1 MASENV
7 TDSSTVK
14 YYTRAEVAK
23 YNTAKSA
30 WIIIHDKVYDVTNF
44 VKQHPGGEE
53 VVLEHAGRDG
63 TEPFEDIG
71 HSSDAREMMEPYK
84 IGELVEEERSK
95 NNKKNQDSTNGTSN
109 GDSSRSNPNTKEYN
123 PISIHIDI
131 VQIYLKQQQKKKP
144 ISITTVG
151 HDPQTNNGSQAQQQQ
166 QQLQWLGSPG
176 ETTVVSR
183 AARSNNSNGG
193 NGSGW
198 EGIKSSSLPQHQQQQ
213 QQLRRHQEEQQGESG
228 GVGDDEDGGG
238 GSGGL
243 EGTDPEA
250 NHAVHLKR
258 RVGLVS
264 GVALI
269 VGTMIGSGI
278 FVSPS
283 GLLVRTGSVGVS
295 FFVWTACGLLS
306 LCGALAYA
314 ELGTMNTSSGAEY
327 AYFMDAFGAPP
338 AFLFS
343 WVSTLVLKPSQ
354 MAIIC
359 LSFAQYV
366 VEAFVADCDPPDEV
380 VKLVALL
387 AIVLILLVNCYSV
400 NLATGVQNAFTA
412 AKLIAILVVI
422 VGGAYKLIQGNT
434 QHLKGAL
441 DTMDG
446 SNINFGRL
454 ATAFYTGLWA
464 YDGWNNLNYVTEEI
478 KDPSKNLPRSIMIG
492 IPLVTLCYALINV
505 SYLAVMSPTEMIESE
520 AVAVTFGNRILG
532 VMAWLMPLSV
542 AISTFGSANGT
553 LFAAG
558 RLCFAA
564 SREGHLLDCLSY
576 VHVRRFTPA
585 PGLIFH
591 SIVAGAMV
599 VSGNIDSLIDFFSFT
614 AWIFYG
620 GSMLALLVMRRTRPN
635 HPRPYKCP
643 LIIPALVLVI
653 SAYLIVAPIIDK
665 PQIEYLY
672 ATGFIFAGM
681 FVYLPFVKYGY
692 VPKFME
698 GINAFLQMLLEV
710 APTAAAFD

>member
-1 MASENV
+1 MAKGHWRLRS
-7 TDSSTVK
+7 DK
-14 YYTRAEVAK
+14 
-23 YNTAKSA
+23 TA
-30 WIIIHDKVYDVTNF
+30 
-44 VKQHPGGEE
+44 
-53 VVLEHAGRDG
+53 
-63 TEPFEDIG
+63 
-71 HSSDAREMMEPYK
+71 
-84 IGELVEEERSK
+84 
-95 NNKKNQDSTNGTSN
+95 
-109 GDSSRSNPNTKEYN
+109 
-123 PISIHIDI
+123 
-131 VQIYLKQQQKKKP
+131 
-144 ISITTVG
+144 TVG
-151 HDPQTNNGSQAQQQQ
+151 HDPQTSNGNNQLQQQMQGGGWIGIPESTLVQRSVRGNDNSNGWNHPVISSFQHGQQQ
-166 QQLQWLGSPG
+166 QQLHERKQKEVKSG
-176 ETTVVSR
+176 E
-183 AARSNNSNGG
+183 
-193 NGSGW
+193 
-198 EGIKSSSLPQHQQQQ
+198 L
-213 QQLRRHQEEQQGESG
+213 
-228 GVGDDEDGGG
+228 GDDEDGGG
-238 GSGGL
+238 GGGGV
-243 EGTDPEA
+243 EGTDPEE
-250 NHAVHLKR
+250 NNSVHLKR

-283 GLLVRTGSVGVS
+283 GLLVRTGSIGVS
-295 FFVWTACGLLS
+295 FLVWTACGMLS

-327 AYFMDAFGAPP
+327 AYFMDAFGAAP

-359 LSFAQYV
+359 LSFAQYA
-366 VEAFVADCDPPDEV
+366 VEAFAADCDPPEEV

-422 VGGAYKLIQGNT
+422 AGGSYKLIQGNT
-434 QHLKGAL
+434 QHLKGAFE
-441 DTMDG
+441 TMDG
-446 SNINFGRL
+446 STVNIGRL

-492 IPLVTLCYALINV
+492 IPLVTLCYALINL
-505 SYLAVMSPTEMIESE
+505 SYLAVMSPSEMIESE

-591 SIVAGAMV
+591 SLVADLLWWSNASSIGDAKDQTESSSTVQMSADNTCACTWNLCV
-599 VSGNIDSLIDFFSFT
+599 PDCSANHRETSDRILIRN
-614 AWIFYG
+614 WIHICG
-620 GSMLALLVMRRTRPN
+620 HVCLP
-635 HPRPYKCP
+635 P
-643 LIIPALVLVI
+643 LC
-653 SAYLIVAPIIDK
+653 
-665 PQIEYLY
+665 
-672 ATGFIFAGM
+672 
-681 FVYLPFVKYGY
+681 
-692 VPKFME
+692 
-698 GINAFLQMLLEV
+698 
-710 APTAAAFD
+710 

>member
-1 MASENV
+1 MHVAPLKRA
-7 TDSSTVK
+7 TV
-14 YYTRAEVAK
+14 
-23 YNTAKSA
+23 
-30 WIIIHDKVYDVTNF
+30 
-44 VKQHPGGEE
+44 G
-53 VVLEHAGRDG
+53 HA
-63 TEPFEDIG
+63 
-71 HSSDAREMMEPYK
+71 
-84 IGELVEEERSK
+84 
-95 NNKKNQDSTNGTSN
+95 
-109 GDSSRSNPNTKEYN
+109 
-123 PISIHIDI
+123 
-131 VQIYLKQQQKKKP
+131 
-144 ISITTVG
+144 G
-151 HDPQTNNGSQAQQQQ
+151 HDPQTSNGGQVQLQQQQLQSGGWLGGGTGDTVGGLVCRSGKSVNGSSNGKPSLHHPQQQRRQQQQ
-166 QQLQWLGSPG
+166 QQ
-176 ETTVVSR
+176 
-183 AARSNNSNGG
+183 
-193 NGSGW
+193 
-198 EGIKSSSLPQHQQQQ
+198 QQQGQ
-213 QQLRRHQEEQQGESG
+213 SG

-243 EGTDPEA
+243 EGTDAEA
-250 NHAVHLKR
+250 NDPVHLKR

-283 GLLVRTGSVGVS
+283 GLLLRTGSVGLS
-295 FFVWTACGLLS
+295 FLVWTSCGLLS

-359 LSFAQYV
+359 LSFAQYT
-366 VEAFVADCDPPDEV
+366 VEAFTVDCEPPDQV
-380 VKLVALL
+380 VKIVALL
-387 AIVLILLVNCYSV
+387 AIVLILLINCYSV

-412 AKLIAILVVI
+412 AKLMAILVVI
-422 VGGAYKLIQGNT
+422 AGGSYKLIQGNT
-434 QHLKGAL
+434 QHLQTAF
-441 DTMDG
+441 DTIDG
-446 SNINFGRL
+446 STINIGRL

-478 KDPSKNLPRSIMIG
+478 KNPSKNLPRSIMIG

-505 SYLAVMSPTEMIESE
+505 SYLAVMSPSEMIESE

-564 SREGHLLDCLSY
+564 SRQGHLLDCLSY

-591 SIVAGAMV
+591 SLVAGAMV
-599 VSGNIDSLIDFFSFT
+599 LSGNIDSLIDFFSFT

-620 GSMLALLVMRRTRPN
+620 GAMLALLVMRRTRPN

-643 LIIPALVLVI
+643 LVIPVLVLVI

-672 ATGFIFAGM
+672 AAGFIGAGM
-681 FVYLPFVKYGY
+681 LVYLPFVKFGY

-698 GINAFLQMLLEV
+698 GVNAFLQMLLEV

>member
-1 MASENV
+1 MRYGPVGLLV
-7 TDSSTVK
+7 TPLTNYSC
-14 YYTRAEVAK
+14 
-23 YNTAKSA
+23 SA
-30 WIIIHDKVYDVTNF
+30 ICSFTI
-44 VKQHPGGEE
+44 P
-53 VVLEHAGRDG
+53 A
-63 TEPFEDIG
+63 
-71 HSSDAREMMEPYK
+71 
-84 IGELVEEERSK
+84 
-95 NNKKNQDSTNGTSN
+95 
-109 GDSSRSNPNTKEYN
+109 
-123 PISIHIDI
+123 
-131 VQIYLKQQQKKKP
+131 
-144 ISITTVG
+144 TVG
-151 HDPQTNNGSQAQQQQ
+151 HDPQTSNGGQPQLQQQQLQLGGWLGGSAGDTGGGLVCRSGKSVNGSSNCKPSLHHPQQQRQQQQ
-166 QQLQWLGSPG
+166 QQ
-176 ETTVVSR
+176 
-183 AARSNNSNGG
+183 
-193 NGSGW
+193 
-198 EGIKSSSLPQHQQQQ
+198 QQQQ
-213 QQLRRHQEEQQGESG
+213 QGQSG

-243 EGTDPEA
+243 EGTDAEA
-250 NHAVHLKR
+250 NDAVHLKR

-283 GLLVRTGSVGVS
+283 GLLLRTGSVGIS
-295 FFVWTACGLLS
+295 FVVWTACGLLS

-359 LSFAQYV
+359 LSFAQYT
-366 VEAFVADCDPPDEV
+366 VEAFTVDCEPPDQV
-380 VKLVALL
+380 VKIVALL
-387 AIVLILLVNCYSV
+387 AIVLILLINCYSV

-412 AKLIAILVVI
+412 AKLMAILVVI
-422 VGGAYKLIQGNT
+422 IGGSYKLIQGNT
-434 QHLKGAL
+434 QHLQTAF
-441 DTMDG
+441 DTIDG
-446 SNINFGRL
+446 STINIGRL

-478 KDPSKNLPRSIMIG
+478 KNPSKNLPRSIMIG

-505 SYLAVMSPTEMIESE
+505 SYLAVMSPSEMIESE

-591 SIVAGAMV
+591 SLVAGAMV
-599 VSGNIDSLIDFFSFT
+599 LSGNIDSLIDFFSFT

-620 GSMLALLVMRRTRPN
+620 GSMVALLVMRRTRPN

-643 LIIPALVLVI
+643 LVIPVLVLVI

-672 ATGFIFAGM
+672 AAGFIGAGM
-681 FVYLPFVKYGY
+681 LVYLPFVKFGY

-698 GINAFLQMLLEV
+698 GVNAFLQMLLEV

>member
-1 MASENV
+1 MRHEPVSFLVARP
-7 TDSSTVK
+7 SSND
-14 YYTRAEVAK
+14 Y
-23 YNTAKSA
+23 S
-30 WIIIHDKVYDVTNF
+30 
-44 VKQHPGGEE
+44 HPS
-53 VVLEHAGRDG
+53 
-63 TEPFEDIG
+63 I
-71 HSSDAREMMEPYK
+71 
-84 IGELVEEERSK
+84 RSF
-95 NNKKNQDSTNGTSN
+95 
-109 GDSSRSNPNTKEYN
+109 
-123 PISIHIDI
+123 
-131 VQIYLKQQQKKKP
+131 
-144 ISITTVG
+144 TTPAIVG
-151 HDPQTNNGSQAQQQQ
+151 HDPQTSNSSQPQLQQQQLQSGGWLGGGVSDTGSGLVCRSSSNKSINGSGKSSLCHHPQQQQ
-166 QQLQWLGSPG
+166 QQ
-176 ETTVVSR
+176 
-183 AARSNNSNGG
+183 
-193 NGSGW
+193 
-198 EGIKSSSLPQHQQQQ
+198 QQQGQ
-213 QQLRRHQEEQQGESG
+213 SG
-228 GVGDDEDGGG
+228 GMGDDEDGGG

-243 EGTDPEA
+243 EGTDAEA
-250 NHAVHLKR
+250 NNAVHLKR

-283 GLLVRTGSVGVS
+283 GLLLRTGSVGIS
-295 FFVWTACGLLS
+295 FVVWTACGLLS

-359 LSFAQYV
+359 LSFAQYT
-366 VEAFVADCDPPDEV
+366 VEAFTVDCEPPDQV
-380 VKLVALL
+380 VKVVALL
-387 AIVLILLVNCYSV
+387 AIVLILLINCYSV

-412 AKLIAILVVI
+412 AKLMAILVVI
-422 VGGAYKLIQGNT
+422 VGGSYKLIQGNT
-434 QHLKGAL
+434 QHLQTAFN
-441 DTMDG
+441 TIDG
-446 SNINFGRL
+446 STINFGRL

-478 KDPSKNLPRSIMIG
+478 KNPSKNLPRSIMIG
-492 IPLVTLCYALINV
+492 IPLVTLCYALINI
-505 SYLAVMSPTEMIESE
+505 SYLAVMSPSEMIESE

-591 SIVAGAMV
+591 SLVAGEIVATVLTSRYLDALSQIIDFAGAMV
-599 VSGNIDSLIDFFSFT
+599 LSGNIDSLIDFFSFT

-620 GSMLALLVMRRTRPN
+620 GAMLALLVMRRTRPN

-643 LIIPALVLVI
+643 LVIPVLVLII

-672 ATGFIFAGM
+672 AAGFISAGM
-681 FVYLPFVKYGY
+681 LVYLPFVKFGY

-698 GINAFLQMLLEV
+698 GVNAFLQMLLEV
-710 APTAAAFD
+710 APTAVAFD

>member
-1 MASENV
+1 MHVAPL
-7 TDSSTVK
+7 K
-14 YYTRAEVAK
+14 RA
-23 YNTAKSA
+23 
-30 WIIIHDKVYDVTNF
+30 
-44 VKQHPGGEE
+44 
-53 VVLEHAGRDG
+53 
-63 TEPFEDIG
+63 
-71 HSSDAREMMEPYK
+71 
-84 IGELVEEERSK
+84 
-95 NNKKNQDSTNGTSN
+95 
-109 GDSSRSNPNTKEYN
+109 
-123 PISIHIDI
+123 
-131 VQIYLKQQQKKKP
+131 
-144 ISITTVG
+144 TVG
-151 HDPQTNNGSQAQQQQ
+151 HDPQTSNGGQPQQQQQQ
-166 QQLQWLGSPG
+166 QQLYTGGGGTGDLGG
-176 ETTVVSR
+176 GL
-183 AARSNNSNGG
+183 ACRSSTAGRSIGG
-193 NGSGW
+193 GW
-198 EGIKSSSLPQHQQQQ
+198 ESGKLATLRHPQQQQ
-213 QQLRRHQEEQQGESG
+213 QQQQGQSG

-238 GSGGL
+238 GSGGV
-243 EGTDPEA
+243 EGTDAEE
-250 NHAVHLKR
+250 NNAVHLKR

-283 GLLVRTGSVGVS
+283 GLLLRTGSVGVS
-295 FFVWTACGLLS
+295 FLVWTACGLLS

-359 LSFAQYV
+359 LSFAQYA
-366 VEAFVADCDPPDEV
+366 VEAFAADCDPPDEV

-412 AKLIAILVVI
+412 AKLMAILVVI
-422 VGGAYKLIQGNT
+422 AGGSYKLIQGNT
-434 QHLKGAL
+434 QHLQTAF
-441 DTMDG
+441 DTIDG
-446 SNINFGRL
+446 STINIGRL

-478 KDPSKNLPRSIMIG
+478 KNPSKNLPRSIMIG

-591 SIVAGAMV
+591 SLVAVTRDYAGAMV
-599 VSGNIDSLIDFFSFT
+599 LSGNIDSLIDFFSFT

-620 GSMLALLVMRRTRPN
+620 GAMLALLVMRKTRPN

-643 LIIPALVLVI
+643 LLIPVLVLGI

-672 ATGFIFAGM
+672 AAGFISAGM
-681 FVYLPFVKYGY
+681 LVYLPFVKFGY

-698 GINAFLQMLLEV
+698 GVNAFLQMLLEV
-710 APTAAAFD
+710 APTAVAFD

>member
-1 MASENV
+1 MH
-7 TDSSTVK
+7 
-14 YYTRAEVAK
+14 VA
-23 YNTAKSA
+23 
-30 WIIIHDKVYDVTNF
+30 
-44 VKQHPGGEE
+44 
-53 VVLEHAGRDG
+53 
-63 TEPFEDIG
+63 PFK
-71 HSSDAREMMEPYK
+71 R
-84 IGELVEEERSK
+84 V
-95 NNKKNQDSTNGTSN
+95 
-109 GDSSRSNPNTKEYN
+109 
-123 PISIHIDI
+123 
-131 VQIYLKQQQKKKP
+131 
-144 ISITTVG
+144 TVG
-151 HDPQTNNGSQAQQQQ
+151 HDPQTSNGNQSQ
-166 QQLQWLGSPG
+166 QQLQGSGWNGIP
-176 ETTVVSR
+176 ETTLVSR
-183 AARSNNSNGG
+183 SIRSNGNSNGW
-193 NGSGW
+193 NPITSPFQRQP
-198 EGIKSSSLPQHQQQQ
+198 EQ
-213 QQLRRHQEEQQGESG
+213 QQLHERKQKEIKSG
-228 GVGDDEDGGG
+228 DLGDDEDGGG
-238 GSGGL
+238 GGGGL
-243 EGTDPEA
+243 EGTDPEE
-250 NHAVHLKR
+250 NNSVHLKR

-283 GLLVRTGSVGVS
+283 GLLVRTGSIGIS
-295 FFVWTACGLLS
+295 FLVWTACGMLS

-359 LSFAQYV
+359 LSFAQYA
-366 VEAFVADCDPPDEV
+366 VEAFAADCDPPEEV
-380 VKLVALL
+380 VKIVALL
-387 AIVLILLVNCYSV
+387 AIILILLVNCYSV

-422 VGGAYKLIQGNT
+422 AGGSYKLIQGNT
-434 QHLKGAL
+434 QHLKGAF
-441 DTMDG
+441 DTFDG
-446 SNINFGRL
+446 STVNIGRL

-505 SYLAVMSPTEMIESE
+505 SYLAVMSPSEMIESE

-591 SIVAGAMV
+591 SLVAGAMV
-599 VSGNIDSLIDFFSFT
+599 ISGNIDSLIDFFSFT

-620 GSMLALLVMRRTRPN
+620 GAMLALLVMRRTRPN

-643 LIIPALVLVI
+643 LIIPVLVLGI
-653 SAYLIVAPIIDK
+653 SAYLIIAPIIDK

-672 ATGFIFAGM
+672 AAGFILAGM
-681 FVYLPFVKYGY
+681 LVYLPFVKYGY
-692 VPKFME
+692 VPKFMDYFFVYRRSE
-698 GINAFLQMLLEV
+698 CFPSNVTRSCTNSCSFRLTLIRCKSMIF
-710 APTAAAFD
+710 

>member
-1 MASENV
+1 MH
-7 TDSSTVK
+7 
-14 YYTRAEVAK
+14 VA
-23 YNTAKSA
+23 
-30 WIIIHDKVYDVTNF
+30 
-44 VKQHPGGEE
+44 
-53 VVLEHAGRDG
+53 
-63 TEPFEDIG
+63 PFK
-71 HSSDAREMMEPYK
+71 R
-84 IGELVEEERSK
+84 V
-95 NNKKNQDSTNGTSN
+95 
-109 GDSSRSNPNTKEYN
+109 
-123 PISIHIDI
+123 
-131 VQIYLKQQQKKKP
+131 
-144 ISITTVG
+144 TVG
-151 HDPQTNNGSQAQQQQ
+151 HDPQTSNGNQSQ
-166 QQLQWLGSPG
+166 QQLQGSGWNGIP
-176 ETTVVSR
+176 ETTLVSR
-183 AARSNNSNGG
+183 SIRSNGNSNGW
-193 NGSGW
+193 NPITSPFQRQP
-198 EGIKSSSLPQHQQQQ
+198 EQ
-213 QQLRRHQEEQQGESG
+213 QQLHERKQKEIKSG
-228 GVGDDEDGGG
+228 DLGDDEDGGG
-238 GSGGL
+238 GGGGL
-243 EGTDPEA
+243 EGTDPEE
-250 NHAVHLKR
+250 NNSVHLKR

-283 GLLVRTGSVGVS
+283 GLLVRTGSIGIS
-295 FFVWTACGLLS
+295 FLVWTACGMLS

-359 LSFAQYV
+359 LSFAQYA
-366 VEAFVADCDPPDEV
+366 VEAFAADCDPPEEV
-380 VKLVALL
+380 VKIVALL
-387 AIVLILLVNCYSV
+387 AIILILLVNCYSV

-422 VGGAYKLIQGNT
+422 AGGSYKLIQGNT
-434 QHLKGAL
+434 QHLKGAF
-441 DTMDG
+441 DTFDG
-446 SNINFGRL
+446 STVNIGRL

-505 SYLAVMSPTEMIESE
+505 SYLAVMSPSEMIESE

-591 SIVAGAMV
+591 SLVAGAMV
-599 VSGNIDSLIDFFSFT
+599 ISGNIDSLIDFFSFT

-620 GSMLALLVMRRTRPN
+620 GAMLALLVMRRTRPN

-643 LIIPALVLVI
+643 LIIPVLVLGI
-653 SAYLIVAPIIDK
+653 SAYLIIAPIIDK

-672 ATGFIFAGM
+672 AAGFILAGM
-681 FVYLPFVKYGY
+681 LVYLPFVKYGY
-692 VPKFME
+692 VPKFMDYFFIYRRSE
-698 GINAFLQMLLEV
+698 CFPSNVTRSCTNSCSFRLTSIKCKSMIF
-710 APTAAAFD
+710 

>member
-1 MASENV
+1 MRYGLVGLFVAP
-7 TDSSTVK
+7 SSNYPGSAICSFATPATV
-14 YYTRAEVAK
+14 
-23 YNTAKSA
+23 
-30 WIIIHDKVYDVTNF
+30 
-44 VKQHPGGEE
+44 G
-53 VVLEHAGRDG
+53 HA
-63 TEPFEDIG
+63 
-71 HSSDAREMMEPYK
+71 
-84 IGELVEEERSK
+84 
-95 NNKKNQDSTNGTSN
+95 
-109 GDSSRSNPNTKEYN
+109 
-123 PISIHIDI
+123 
-131 VQIYLKQQQKKKP
+131 
-144 ISITTVG
+144 G
-151 HDPQTNNGSQAQQQQ
+151 HDPQTSNGGQVQLQQQQLQSGGWLGGGTGDTVGGLVCRSGKSVNGSSNGKPSLHHPQQQRRQQQQ
-166 QQLQWLGSPG
+166 QQ
-176 ETTVVSR
+176 
-183 AARSNNSNGG
+183 
-193 NGSGW
+193 
-198 EGIKSSSLPQHQQQQ
+198 QQQGQ
-213 QQLRRHQEEQQGESG
+213 SG

-243 EGTDPEA
+243 EGTDAEA
-250 NHAVHLKR
+250 NDPVHLKR

-283 GLLVRTGSVGVS
+283 GLLLRTGSVGLS
-295 FFVWTACGLLS
+295 FLVWTSCGLLS

-359 LSFAQYV
+359 LSFAQYT
-366 VEAFVADCDPPDEV
+366 VEAFTVDCEPPDQV
-380 VKLVALL
+380 VKIVALL
-387 AIVLILLVNCYSV
+387 AIVLILLINCYSV

-412 AKLIAILVVI
+412 AKLMAILVVI
-422 VGGAYKLIQGNT
+422 AGGSYKLIQGNT
-434 QHLKGAL
+434 QHLQTAF
-441 DTMDG
+441 DTIDG
-446 SNINFGRL
+446 STINIGRL

-478 KDPSKNLPRSIMIG
+478 KNPSKNLPRSIMIG

-505 SYLAVMSPTEMIESE
+505 SYLAVMSPSEMIESE

-564 SREGHLLDCLSY
+564 SRQGHLLDCLSY

-591 SIVAGAMV
+591 SLVAGAMV
-599 VSGNIDSLIDFFSFT
+599 LSGNIDSLIDFFSFT

-620 GSMLALLVMRRTRPN
+620 GAMLALLVMRRTRPN

-643 LIIPALVLVI
+643 LVIPVLVLVI

-672 ATGFIFAGM
+672 AAGFIGAGM
-681 FVYLPFVKYGY
+681 LVYLPFVKFGY

-698 GINAFLQMLLEV
+698 GVNAFLQMLLEV